1 MVKDKHLHI
10 QATEQISRRI
20 NTVIFTMI
28 FTLRHVII
36 KPLKAKCKKN
46 IESSQR
52 GAAFFIKINLN
63 RVNRCFEK
71 SWKQEECV
79 VKYLKCRKKKS
90 YQPRI
95 IAKQSN
101 HPSKMKFFEGEIKT
115 LSDKDWEFI
124 ANRLALKI
132 TLKEVL

>member
-1 MVKDKHLHI
+1 ME
-10 QATEQISRRI
+10 ARR
-20 NTVIFTMI
+20 V
-28 FTLRHVII
+28 
-36 KPLKAKCKKN
+36 C
-46 IESSQR
+46 S
-52 GAAFFIKINLN
+52 
-63 RVNRCFEK
+63 
-71 SWKQEECV
+71 
-79 VKYLKCRKKKS
+79 KYLKCRKKKS

-132 TLKEVL
+132 TLKEVLQRGRQYTFKNHISIKKKKRSLKKKINESKIKSKKTPYSNRLTLKINSNNIWWL